1 MQLSGVLR
9 YLQFDPNDGNR
20 ESDVGY
26 GLNLTGSIKAF
37 KVDDKHID
45 LLLYQI
51 AAGNGIA
58 KYVNDTGGLG
68 LDGVLTTPG
77 GDLQALNLVA
87 GMVAYQHWW
96 NAKWASTFGYSI
108 VNVDNR
114 SGESGSDYHRGQ
126 YAVANLRYYPTERVM
141 IGGEVLYGIREDKDG
156 STGDDFRFQFSVQ
169 FRF

>member
-9 YLQFDPNDGNR
+9 YLQFDPNDGQR
-20 ESDVGY
+20 ESEVGY

-37 KVDDKHID
+37 KVDDKHVD

-51 AAGNGIA
+51 AAGNGIG

-68 LDGVLTTPG
+68 LDGVVTTPG
-77 GDLQALNLVA
+77 GELQGLNLIA
-87 GMVAYQHWW
+87 GLVAYQHWW
-96 NAKWASTFGYSI
+96 NAKWASTFGYSF
-108 VNVDNR
+108 VNIDNR
-114 SGESGSDYHRGQ
+114 SGERARTITRAIRGRTALLPHRASHDRWRG
-126 YAVANLRYYPTERVM
+126 ALRP
-141 IGGEVLYGIREDKDG
+141 GDKDR